1 MTRSV
6 RISLFL
12 LFLLTVLAVLVR
24 VFFSDE
30 RHLQR
35 YARKIEQSLQHRE
48 EVALGFISKL
58 SLDPG
63 IRPAPEL
70 LGKPWG
76 LAPFNIAWYRG
87 DSLVFSLNNR
97 YLPTD
102 TLPKKNTSPYFLWEA
117 DSGLYVGK
125 WAAGD
130 RIIWLPL
137 WERFGLENAFLRNG
151 FTGLPRIPNT
161 VRPGAQAAGALVR
174 SPDGAPLAYLRS
186 EGPIQ
191 DPLER
196 GIMFWL
202 FVGIGLAA
210 TYLLNQAAGFLSRRI
225 SPWLG
230 ILFLLVF
237 MAGMRWILNP
247 SLAANPVNPSIL
259 QQPILHQSLGGL
271 LLNTFFLLWL
281 MLFFHRNMEDL
292 RFPSLPTPSAI
303 LLSAL
308 NYLAILL
315 GMLLIAQTIRNLVLH
330 SDLNLYLDNIFSID
344 AGSGLAILAM
354 ALLFL
359 AFFLFSHR
367 MGRVIVSMGLSP
379 VKRMLAFGL
388 SLAAVI
394 PFYYWTKNSF
404 PLEQFLLG
412 AIAYVVM
419 LDLFSEEDSPNLT
432 WLILWLGIFS
442 GLTALLLSGYHLEKE
457 RVIQQDLA
465 RQLALEWKEDRG
477 AEPLRAG
484 KFESLFPLSGLPE
497 KPGAKGMEYA
507 IYRQGILADRS
518 PGGNFPLQEAG
529 LGARPRAGEMVNTRT
544 PGRIEWTYRSEAG
557 ITAIVSREVK
567 GYMGPVSLGS
577 LLFALFVLLM
587 PLLAFLNY
595 WFDFLPATL
604 DFVQLRRPTLSKR
617 IQLSVIGFLLLAFIG
632 IGYFSYLNFRQN
644 ADYNQEVQIKQKIE
658 ALMGEIDS
666 WLQSQ
671 DTLPEVAALSDKLLG
686 FGKFHYLD
694 LLVYDP
700 EGNTLATT
708 FSPRLHREL
717 AVSRMNSVP
726 RHWLSSGSRAL
737 DLQDEQLGKL
747 QYRTA
752 YLPIRQG
759 GNSNPLVYI
768 GMPFAIQPSL
778 WQEEISGFISTLI
791 SVYAF
796 MLILVGAFAIY
807 IAGSITRPISEL
819 GDSLRKLELG
829 KNEPL
834 SYNRQDELGALIEEY
849 NRTLGKLEDS
859 TRKLAQSER
868 ESAWREMAKQ
878 VAHEIK
884 NPLTPMR
891 LSIQHMQYALL
902 LQPEKVNHL
911 VDQVSKTILEQIDS
925 LNEIATAFSN
935 FAKMPQAENS
945 TFSINELLAN
955 VHGLFQNEQ
964 PEFEL
969 SLSLP
974 EEDILVFADKN
985 QLMRVFNNLYKNA
998 IQAIPQG
1005 RQGKIRSRL
1014 FLRDAAVV
1022 VQVSDNGSGIP
1033 EATRDKVFVPNFTT
1047 KSSGSGLGLA
1057 LSKNIVETAG
1067 GRIYFETAPE
1077 QGTDFFVELPAA
1089 PRERSEQ

>member
-6 RISLFL
+6 RLALFL
-12 LFLLTVLAVLVR
+12 LFLLTVLAALLR
-24 VFFSDE
+24 IYFSDE
-30 RHLQR
+30 RRLQR
-35 YARKIEQSLQHRE
+35 YAGKIEQSLQHRE
-48 EVALGFISKL
+48 EEAQGFISKL
-58 SLDPG
+58 SLDPA
-63 IRPAPEL
+63 IQPAAEL
-70 LGKPWG
+70 LGEPWG
-76 LAPFNIAWYRG
+76 LAPFNIAWYSG

-97 YLPTD
+97 YLPLD
-102 TLPKKNTSPYFLWEA
+102 ILPEKHASSYFLREA
-117 DSGLYVGK
+117 DSSLFVGK
-125 WAAGD
+125 WAAED

-137 WERFGLENAFLRNG
+137 WERFGLESSFLKDG
-151 FTGLPRIPNT
+151 FTGLPDIPDA
-161 VRPGAQAAGALVR
+161 VRPFAQAPGALVR
-174 SPDGAPLAYLRS
+174 SPDGEPLAYLRS

-210 TYLLNQAAGFLSRRI
+210 TYLLNQAAGFLSRRF

-230 ILFLLVF
+230 ILFLLVV
-237 MAGMRWILNP
+237 MVGMRLLLNP
-247 SLAANPVNPSIL
+247 LLASHPVDPSIL
-259 QQPILHQSLGGL
+259 QVPILNQSLGGL

-292 RFPSLPTPSAI
+292 RFPSLPTAGAI
-303 LLSAL
+303 LLSAVH
-308 NYLAILL
+308 YLSILL

-330 SDLNLYLDNIFSID
+330 SDLNLYLSNIFSID
-344 AGSGLAILAM
+344 AGSALAILAM

-379 VKRMLAFGL
+379 VRRMLAFGL

-394 PFYYWTKNSF
+394 PFYYWTHNSF

-419 LDLFSEEDSPNLT
+419 LDLFSEEESPNLS

-442 GLTALLLSGYHLEKE
+442 GLTALLLSGYHLEKGNS
-457 RVIQQDLA
+457 IQQDLA
-465 RQLALEWKEDRG
+465 RRLALEWKEDQG
-477 AEPLRAG
+477 EETMRAG
-484 KFESLFPLSGLPE
+484 KFESLFPLTAIPE
-497 KPGAKGMEYA
+497 KPDAEGMEYA
-507 IYRQGILADRS
+507 IYRQGILVDGS
-518 PGGNFPLQEAG
+518 PGGNFPLDETG
-529 LGARPRAGEMVNTRT
+529 LAVSPKAGELVNTRA
-544 PGRIEWTYRSEAG
+544 PGRIEWTYRSEQG
-557 ITAIVSREVK
+557 LTAIVSREVE
-567 GYMGPVSLGS
+567 GVMGPISLFS
-577 LLFALFVLLM
+577 LLFALFVVIM
-587 PLLAFLNY
+587 PLLAFFNY
-595 WFDFLPATL
+595 WFDFLPPTL
-604 DFVQLRRPTLSKR
+604 DFVQLRRPTLSNR
-617 IQLSVIGFLLLAFIG
+617 IQLSVISFLLLAFIG

-644 ADYNQEVQIKQKIE
+644 ADYNQEVQVKQKID
-658 ALMGEIDS
+658 ALMGEIGA
-666 WLQSQ
+666 WLQTQ
-671 DTLPEVAALSDKLLG
+671 DTLPATPRLSDQLLG
-686 FGKFHYLD
+686 FGRFHDMD
-694 LLVYDP
+694 LLVYDSD
-700 EGNTLATT
+700 GKILAST

-717 AVSRMNSVP
+717 AGSRMNSVP
-726 RHWLSSGSRAL
+726 RYWLSKGSRSL
-737 DLQDEQLGKL
+737 DLQEERLGNL

-752 YLPIRQG
+752 YLPVRKG
-759 GNSNPLVYI
+759 AGAPLAFI
-768 GMPFAIQPSL
+768 GMPFVIQPSL

-796 MLILVGAFAIY
+796 MLIFVGAFAIY

-819 GDSLRKLELG
+819 GESLRKLELG

-955 VHGLFQNEQ
+955 VHGLFRNEQ

-974 EEDILVFADKN
+974 EENILVFADKN

-998 IQAIPQG
+998 IQAIPEG
-1005 RQGKIRSRL
+1005 RQGNIRTRL
-1014 FLRDAAVV
+1014 FLREGEVV

-1067 GRIYFETAPE
+1067 GKIYFETAPE
-1077 QGTDFFVELPAA
+1077 QGTDFFVELPPA
-1089 PRERSEQ
+1089 PTGNS